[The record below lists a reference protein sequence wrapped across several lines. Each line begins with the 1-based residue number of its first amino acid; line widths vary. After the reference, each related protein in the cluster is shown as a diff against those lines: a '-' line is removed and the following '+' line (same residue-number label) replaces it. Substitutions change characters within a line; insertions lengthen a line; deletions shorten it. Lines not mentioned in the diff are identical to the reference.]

1 MRFIQ
6 RSAGCA
12 IERARPVILGLALLL
27 AACAPEGPRL
37 EASGVVDLQPGP
49 GGVPV
54 APAHTLTA
62 GDVFE
67 IRFPFAADYNDRV
80 TVGMDGTVAPKALG
94 SVAVGGLTVPE
105 ATALLKERY
114 AKLLKSDE
122 LSITVRRYAP
132 EVVYVDGWVAKPGL
146 IRSDVPLT
154 VARALAQA
162 GGVKT
167 GAKTGGVLVM
177 RHGADGAVHS
187 YSVALGSYAGAAA
200 EDPLLKSFDV
210 VYVPQNPIT
219 AVSEFAKQYYTNVPF
234 SASFSIPPTTAPS
247 IITPQVLAPAPAP
260 VVAPR

>member
-12 IERARPVILGLALLL
+12 IERARPVVLGLALVL

-37 EASGVVDLQPGP
+37 EASGVVDLRSGS

-94 SVAVGGLTVPE
+94 SVPVGGLTVPE

-114 AKLLKSDE
+114 AKLLKSAE

-177 RHGADGAVHS
+177 RHG
-187 YSVALGSYAGAAA
+187 GSYAGAAA